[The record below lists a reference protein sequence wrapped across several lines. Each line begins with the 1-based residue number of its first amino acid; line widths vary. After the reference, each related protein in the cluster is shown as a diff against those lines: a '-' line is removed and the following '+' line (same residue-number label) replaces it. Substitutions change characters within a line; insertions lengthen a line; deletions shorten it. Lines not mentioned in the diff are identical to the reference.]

1 MYITTKRS
9 AARSAELHTISQNLT
24 NEDAEALRSVP
35 VTAQRKDL
43 LSHGLKPMKE
53 RLNVTWQEL
62 LDIRLMLDGATEQP
76 GFTGFPES
84 NTIILWHGYQR
95 LFPVHGKNPM
105 PPEGYSIIADEG
117 FDPEPQELQRWP
129 ISQKAEAVE
138 KLASL
143 RCTIDTTGFYSDI
156 EEYALEYVSCDDDGE
171 FICSDG
177 YDFAAYI
184 MKAEID

>member
-1 MYITTKRS
+1 MYITTKRP
-9 AARSAELHTISQNLT
+9 AARSSQLHTIAQNLAD
-24 NEDAEALRSVP
+24 EEAETLRRVP
-35 VTAQRKDL
+35 VTAQRKEL
-43 LSHGLKPMKE
+43 LGYGLKPLKE
-53 RLNVTWQEL
+53 RLGVSWQEL

-76 GFTGFPES
+76 GFSGFPES

-95 LFPVHGKNPM
+95 LFPVHGENPM

-129 ISQKAEAVE
+129 ISQKDEAMK
-138 KLASL
+138 KLSSL

-156 EEYALEYVSCDDDGE
+156 EEYALQYVACDDDGG

-177 YDFAAYI
+177 YDFAPYDI
-184 MKAEID
+184 KTNS